1 MGVFVDVGVF
11 VEVWVGVWVRVGD
24 GVWVRVGDGVGQ
36 TAEPSQSKQ
45 LAKTSISFKV

>member
-1 MGVFVDVGVF
+1 VGVFVDVGVF
-11 VEVWVGVWVRVGD
+11 VEVWV

>member
-11 VEVWVGVWVRVGD
+11 VEVWVGVWVRVGV

-45 LAKTSISFKV
+45 LAKTSI